1 MKNTQPMQ
9 QQPAVVHTREDF
21 IKQLF
26 PLDLPKDNFLLG
38 REAQE
43 KFVKGVEKALEILK
57 GSYGPAGSN
66 VTIRRDM
73 RPGYESTNDGK
84 KILEGIKLADPYE
97 QIGFNTV
104 KEVAEIC
111 DREGRDG
118 RKTGAIL
125 YAASIIEGY
134 KSKENPMDL
143 KRSLEECIPLV
154 IESIIAQSKGISVDE
169 VDKIA
174 TIASESPKLG
184 ALFKE
189 IYQKIGSDGTIEL
202 ENSGLSENTYDITD
216 GVKLLN
222 CKFMY
227 PYMCTNREEKIA
239 EYFNPKI
246 LISKQKVIN
255 MGQINNIIKGLVQK
269 GIYNMV
275 LFCDDIELIV
285 NQVLAQLSEE
295 GKPAHEF
302 GLPGNEII
310 QFRTLVIKA
319 PILWKD
325 WIFEDFAKISGATI
339 IDPGSGVPLK
349 SVKLEHLGTCDKI
362 TTDKEKTVIRHSND
376 IESYVESILNDGND
390 DSKIRASRLK
400 SKTAILKLGAD
411 SESQLSHLRGKALD
425 ARNSSFQAME
435 SGIVSGGGVALL
447 KSIESLPDTIGGK
460 ILKKV
465 FSYPHMIIAANMGLL
480 KTPRVPFVFGDD
492 VIDSTAVLINSTKTA
507 ISVAA
512 TQLTVKGV
520 IV

>member
-1 MKNTQPMQ
+1 MKTQPMQ
-9 QQPAVVHTREDF
+9 QQPAVVQTRDEF

-84 KILEGIKLADPYE
+84 KILEGVILADPYE

-111 DREGRDG
+111 DQKGGDG

-134 KSKENPMDL
+134 KSKENPMDI
-143 KRSLEECIPLV
+143 KRSMEESIPL
-154 IESIIAQSKGISVDE
+154 IEAAILEQSKGITVDE
-169 VDKIA
+169 VGKIA
-174 TIASESPKLG
+174 SIASEDKNLG
-184 ALFKE
+184 AIFQE
-189 IYQKIGSDGTIEL
+189 IYQKIGADGIIEL
-202 ENSGLSENTYDITD
+202 DNSGIPETSYEITE

-222 CKFMY
+222 CKMMY
-227 PYMCTNREEKIA
+227 PYMANTDKGRKCELK
-239 EYFNPKI
+239 NPHI
-246 LISKQKVIN
+246 LISKQKIASMSQLDPLIKSLVRNDTFELVI
-255 MGQINNIIKGLVQK
+255 
-269 GIYNMV
+269 
-275 LFCDDIELIV
+275 FCDEIELPV
-285 NQVLAQLSEE
+285 SQALAYLSMQESQIE
-295 GKPAHEF
+295 GKRVMF
-302 GLPGNEII
+302 K
-310 QFRTLVIKA
+310 TLVIKA

-339 IDPGSGVPLK
+339 IDPAQGTNLK
-349 SVKLEHLGTCDKI
+349 NFRFEYLGRCDKI
-362 TTDKEKTVIRHSND
+362 VTSQTETIVLGTKDVSEHIQAILEKNTDD
-376 IESYVESILNDGND
+376 A
-390 DSKIRASRLK
+390 KIRVSRLK
-400 SKTAILKLGAD
+400 TKTAILKLGAD

-460 ILKKV
+460 ILAKAFMYPIEIINENMNKKKNV
-465 FSYPHMIIAANMGLL
+465 V
-480 KTPRVPFVFGDD
+480 KWGDD

-512 TQLTVKGV
+512 QQLTTKGI

>member
-1 MKNTQPMQ
+1 MQPK
-9 QQPAVVHTREDF
+9 QPNQVVQTREDF

-38 REAQE
+38 REAQD
-43 KFVKGVEKALEILK
+43 KFVVGVEKALNLLK

-84 KILEGIKLADPYE
+84 KILEGIRLADTYE
-97 QIGFNTV
+97 QIGFDTV

-118 RKTGAIL
+118 RKTGSIL

-134 KSKENPMDL
+134 KSKENPMDV
-143 KRSLEECIPLV
+143 KRSMEEAIPQ
-154 IESIIAQSKGISVDE
+154 IIDAILSQSKGITVDE

-174 TIASESPKLG
+174 TIASENEKIGS
-184 ALFKE
+184 LFKE
-189 IYQKIGSDGTIEL
+189 IYQKIGSDGIIEL
-202 ENSGLSENTYDITD
+202 ENSGISETNYEITE
-216 GVKLLN
+216 GVKLLK
-222 CKFMY
+222 CKWMY
-227 PYMCTNREEKIA
+227 PYMCTNFEEKIA

-246 LISKQKVIN
+246 LISRQKITIMSQLN
-255 MGQINNIIKGLVQK
+255 GIIKGLVQK
-269 GIYNMV
+269 NILNMV
-275 LFCDDIELIV
+275 LFCDDIELSVSQI
-285 NQVLAQLSEE
+285 LAQLSEE
-295 GKPAHEF
+295 GKPGYDF
-302 GLPGNEII
+302 GLQSNEIVR
-310 QFRTLVIKA
+310 FRTLVIKA

-325 WIFEDFAKISGATI
+325 WIFDDLAKITGATI
-339 IDPGSGVPLK
+339 IDPAIGFPLK
-349 SVKLEHLGTCDKI
+349 NVKLEHLGTCDKI
-362 TTDKEKTVIRHSND
+362 TTDKEKTVIRHSINID
-376 IESYVESILNDGND
+376 SYVNTILSEGTD

-435 SGIVSGGGVALL
+435 SGIVPGGGVALL
-447 KSIESLPDTIGGK
+447 NSIGSIPDTIGGK
-460 ILKKV
+460 ILKKA
-465 FSYPHMIIAANMGLL
+465 FQYPIKIINENLNNKKMVT
-480 KTPRVPFVFGDD
+480 KWDEN

-512 TQLTVKGV
+512 QQLTTKAI